1 MSAPSTDL
9 EKRSGGEDNSIRSD
23 YDEADTLQQDRKLL
37 RKVDL
42 RWVCAY
48 NELWAMVTLTFTQ
61 SSAHPHFA
69 LPAELLG
76 PVRASLHPVLRER
89 P

>member
-42 RWVCAY
+42 
-48 NELWAMVTLTFTQ
+48 
-61 SSAHPHFA
+61 P
-69 LPAELLG
+69 
-76 PVRASLHPVLRER
+76 SLCSTC
-89 P
+89 